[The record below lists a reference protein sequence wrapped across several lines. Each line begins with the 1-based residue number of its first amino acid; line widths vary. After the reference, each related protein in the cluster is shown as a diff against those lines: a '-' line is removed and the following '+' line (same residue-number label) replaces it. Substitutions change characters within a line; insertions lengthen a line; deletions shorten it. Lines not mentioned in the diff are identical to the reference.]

1 MNQSNIPANNR
12 VAIIDCADYR
22 QELLY
27 KSLEKAAEL
36 AGGFDVRGKTV
47 LLKPNIVYDSAPEKA
62 IVTHPLF
69 LEAVIRLVR
78 DSGAKRILVGDS
90 PGLQQ
95 PGFIAKASGLGETA
109 RRNGAEWVDFTQSKT
124 EITRSDGK
132 VVKHFTVTGAVREAD
147 RIISL
152 PKLKTHQLLQ
162 FTGAMKNLFGLIP
175 SVLKSAMHVR
185 LPSRDAFAGMLVD
198 LNAAV
203 MADYA
208 FMDAVVGMEGPGP
221 GSGTPRKIGLVLASS
236 NLLAIDIAACEI
248 VGYPP
253 ARIPVCREALSR
265 GIWLKDVSEI
275 EYPAIKPQDA
285 ALPDFE
291 KIPFKSAGNQ
301 LAEMV
306 FPRFFRKLRERFT
319 PRPAINPAVCI
330 RCGNCTRICGSRAM
344 SLRGEGKDQR
354 VLIDYSV
361 CIRCYCC
368 HEICPVKAIDIV
380 KPPLCERN
388 NTGGLQRA

>member
-1 MNQSNIPANNR
+1 MNKSAIPANKK
-12 VAIIDCADYR
+12 VAILGCTDY
-22 QELLY
+22 QEELLY
-27 KSLEKAAEL
+27 NSLKSAAEL
-36 AGGFDVRGKTV
+36 AGGFNVRDKTV

-69 LEAVIRLVR
+69 LEAVIRLVKEG
-78 DSGAKRILVGDS
+78 GAKRILVGDS

-95 PGFIAKASGLGETA
+95 PGFTAKVSGLGEAA
-109 RRNGAEWVDFTQSKT
+109 RRNGAEWVDFTQNKT
-124 EITRSDGK
+124 EIDYRDGK
-132 VVKHFTVTGAVREAD
+132 ILKHFTLTGAVQEAEC
-147 RIISL
+147 IISL
-152 PKLKTHQLLQ
+152 PKLKTHQLLY

-185 LPSRDAFAGMLVD
+185 LPNRDAFAGMIVD

-236 NLLAIDIAACEI
+236 NLLAMDSAACEI

-253 ARIPVCREALSR
+253 AGIPVCREALSR
-265 GIWLKDVSEI
+265 GIWLKDLSEI
-275 EYPAIKPQDA
+275 EYPAVKPRDA
-285 ALPDFE
+285 ALPDFQ
-291 KIPFKSAGNQ
+291 KIPFTSAGNQ
-301 LAEMV
+301 LVEMV
-306 FPRFFRKLRERFT
+306 LPRFFRKFRERFT
-319 PRPAINPAVCI
+319 PRPVINPAVCV

-344 SLRGEGKDQR
+344 TLRDEGGER
-354 VLIDYSV
+354 YVAIDYRT

-380 KPPLCERN
+380 KPPLWERRRP
-388 NTGGLQRA
+388 GPA